1 MSGHSVWMTSIR
13 TETCYESSN
22 PSRFD
27 SQHAMTPSQFLQ
39 TLYLG
44 DRACMGLV
52 IDCWNARVEMV
63 VDRISRIRSVSEG
76 WNFDATGDIEKG
88 RLVFEKV
95 TSLSLSPAGPLP
107 NDVILGI
114 HAEPEG
120 DGHRFTIKIASVNDQ
135 GNSTEVTVDIVA
147 SGLFLVDPSCPQVEI
162 RS

>member
-1 MSGHSVWMTSIR
+1 
-13 TETCYESSN
+13 
-22 PSRFD
+22 
-27 SQHAMTPSQFLQ
+27 MTPSQFLQ

-76 WNFDATGDIEKG
+76 WNFDETGDIEKG

-95 TSLSLSPAGPLP
+95 TSLSFSPAGPLP
-107 NDVILGI
+107 NDVILEI
-114 HAEPEG
+114 HAEPVG
-120 DGHRFTIKIASVNDQ
+120 DGHRFTIKIASVNNQ